1 MKYTIN
7 HISTGEDEVI
17 VNYLVM
23 TPEIERIVNFIKGEQ
38 TRLIGWQEK
47 QQKVIDIKS
56 ILYIETVDGSTFAYT
71 ETDVLKLDY
80 TLAQL
85 EQQLNDINFF
95 RSSKSMII
103 NIDKVDSLRSLPSN
117 RIDVRLVNGEHTII
131 SRTYASDFRRI
142 LKKGAQHE

>member
-1 MKYTIN
+1 MKYTMN

-95 RSSKSMII
+95 RCSKSMII

>member
-17 VNYLVM
+17 VNFIAV

-38 TRLIGWQEK
+38 TKLVGRKDKE
-47 QQKVIDIKS
+47 QKVMDIKS
-56 ILYIETVDGSTFAYT
+56 ILYIETVDGNTFAYT

-85 EQQLNDINFF
+85 ELQLNDINFF
-95 RSSKSMII
+95 RCSKSMII

-117 RIDVRLVNGEHTII
+117 RIDAQMVNGEHITI

-142 LKKGAQHE
+142 LKKGAQHG

>member
-1 MKYTIN
+1 MKYTMN

-17 VNYLVM
+17 VNYLVK

-38 TRLIGWQEK
+38 TRLIGWKEK

>member
-95 RSSKSMII
+95 RCSKSMII

>member
-7 HISTGEDEVI
+7 KISAGEDEVI
-17 VNYLVM
+17 VNYLHM
-23 TPEIERIVNFIKGEQ
+23 SPEIERIVNFIKGEQ
-38 TRLIGWQEK
+38 TKLIGWK
-47 QQKVIDIKS
+47 DKVQKVIDIKS
-56 ILYIETVDGSTFAYT
+56 ILYIESVDGKIFAYT
-71 ETDVLKLDY
+71 EEDVLKLDF
-80 TLAQL
+80 TLTQV

-95 RSSKSMII
+95 RCSKSMII

-117 RIDVRLVNGEHTII
+117 RIDARMVNGEHIMI

>member
-1 MKYTIN
+1 MKYTMN

-17 VNYLVM
+17 VNYLVK

-38 TRLIGWQEK
+38 TRLIGWKEK

-71 ETDVLKLDY
+71 ETDVLKLDH

-95 RSSKSMII
+95 RCSKSMII